1 MGFSRQEYWSGLP
14 FPSPGDIPDPGIKPV
29 SPALTGHKEPLGKP
43 IDVLNYR
50 LKIYVSIWHSWAK
63 YPNKI
68 VYRSLLITLF
78 DHMGDFGKYEI
89 LVNYNIIDRGVS
101 AARQWHPA
109 RLRGDKSWE
118 VGHACVR
125 PLGGCVLG
133 WAVAVLGQA
142 ARLWL
147 RRA

>member
-1 MGFSRQEYWSGLP
+1 MGYSLPGSSALEFPRQQYYSGLP

-89 LVNYNIIDRGVS
+89 LVNYNIIDTTQDPFPLEPLVFTCPVRDYFLTLS
-101 AARQWHPA
+101 MWHN
-109 RLRGDKSWE
+109 
-118 VGHACVR
+118 
-125 PLGGCVLG
+125 
-133 WAVAVLGQA
+133 
-142 ARLWL
+142 
-147 RRA
+147 